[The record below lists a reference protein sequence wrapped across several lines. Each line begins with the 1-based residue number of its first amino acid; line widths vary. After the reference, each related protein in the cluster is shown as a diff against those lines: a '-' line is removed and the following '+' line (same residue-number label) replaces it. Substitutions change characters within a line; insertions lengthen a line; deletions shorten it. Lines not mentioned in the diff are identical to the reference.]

1 MARRALDNKLTKEDV
16 TRLLSD
22 PSADNRAKT
31 AQKIGEQFAAGGLG
45 PSERELVEDI
55 FRIMVRDAAVQVR
68 QALSQSLKDSDEVA
82 REVAL
87 ALANDV
93 AEVALPMIEFSEVLT
108 EADLIDLVARHGT
121 DHRQAVARRERVS
134 EKVAEALV
142 ETGDEVAVATLVANE
157 GARLSTATMGRVLDS
172 FGHDK
177 RVSEPLAL
185 RRQLPLTVAERLVS
199 LVSEKIRQHL
209 VTHHELPPDMAA
221 DLFLMAREKA
231 TVGLLQPGSNLRDVM
246 ELVEQLHRNSRLTPS
261 LILRALCMG
270 DVTFFEA
277 ALAVRADIP
286 VANAHKLIHDP
297 SRRGLAALCEKC
309 GLSRKMVKISVAALE
324 LAEEMRLTAGDDR
337 ERFRQ
342 IMIERVLTQFED
354 AIDPENLDYFISKLG
369 RGAAA

>member
-1 MARRALDNKLTKEDV
+1 MDKKLTKEDV

-22 PSADNRAKT
+22 PSEDNRAKT
-31 AQKIGEQFAAGGLG
+31 AEKLGGQFASGGLG
-45 PSERELVEDI
+45 VSERELIEDI
-55 FRIMVRDAAVQVR
+55 FRIMVKDAAVQVR
-68 QALSQSLKDSDEVA
+68 QALSQSLKDSSEVA

-87 ALANDV
+87 SLANDV
-93 AEVALPMIEFSEVLT
+93 AEVALPMVEFSEVLT
-108 EADLIDLVARHGT
+108 EADLIEIVARHGT
-121 DHRQAVARRERVS
+121 DHRQAIARREQVS
-134 EKVAEALV
+134 DRVAEALV
-142 ETGDEVAVATLVANE
+142 DSGDEAAVATLVANE
-157 GARLSTATMGRVLDS
+157 GAELSAATMGRVLDN
-172 FGHDK
+172 FGHSR

-185 RRQLPLTVAERLVS
+185 RRQLPLTVAERLVN

-209 VTHHELPPDMAA
+209 VTHHELPPDAAA

-231 TVGLLQPGSNLRDVM
+231 TIGLLQPGSNLRDVM
-246 ELVEQLHRNSRLTPS
+246 ELVEQLHRNGRLTPS

-277 ALAVRADIP
+277 ALAARADIP

-309 GLSRKMVKISVAALE
+309 GLSRKMLKISIAALE
-324 LAEEMRLTAGDDR
+324 LAEEMHVTGGDDR